1 MTTTTTTTD
10 GFVSTTKAAATAT
23 AAATIVEDLAIFS
36 SVTGILDVGELIAQS
51 FWLQLDPFPKKP
63 GTRPVQMEQDNN
75 EKNNSNIFIALLV
88 RSTIHYSPVVK

>member
-10 GFVSTTKAAATAT
+10 GFASTTKAAAT

-63 GTRPVQMEQDNN
+63 GTRPVQMELENN
-75 EKNNSNIFIALLV
+75 EKNNSNIISALLV
-88 RSTIHYSPVVK
+88 RSTIHYSPAVK